1 VVEQPAPP
9 FSFLGDRRER
19 PAVSDPKLSV
29 LVRVDIDGRRLRLVV
44 TGALTGANQQGL
56 HPVIER
62 ARTLT
67 PAAEVLL
74 DLSACTPADPA
85 AVELLRAGIEQKCRD
100 RPAGTVELV
109 LPEPAAAT
117 GQDPR
122 PAMARSG
129 GADGVAGAGRVAS

>member
-1 VVEQPAPP
+1 
-9 FSFLGDRRER
+9 
-19 PAVSDPKLSV
+19 VSDPKLSV
-29 LVRVDIDGRRLRLVV
+29 LVRVDLDGRRLRLVV
-44 TGALTGANQQGL
+44 TGALTGANQHGL

-74 DLSACTPADPA
+74 DLSACTPLEPA
-85 AVELLRAGIEQKCRD
+85 AVELLRAGVDQERRD

-109 LPEPAAAT
+109 LPEPAAFT

-122 PAMARSG
+122 PAVARSG
-129 GADGVAGAGRVAS
+129 GAELAAGAGRDSL